1 MADFRMATAVR
12 QAVGDAAVA
21 LVDAG
26 VAAGHLK
33 IYAGT
38 RPASPNDALTTQT
51 LLADLVF
58 SDPAFGATSTAGVVT
73 ANAITADASAD
84 ASGTASFF
92 RIEDSAGAV
101 LFQGDV
107 TATGGGGDL
116 ELATTTITAGVQ
128 VSISSLTIT
137 VPEI

>member
-12 QAVGDAAVA
+12 QAVGDAAVG
-21 LVDAG
+21 LIDAG
-26 VAAGHLK
+26 AAAGHLK
-33 IYAGT
+33 VYAGT
-38 RPASPNDALTTQT
+38 KPASPNVALTTQT

-58 SDPAFGATSTAGVVT
+58 SAPAFGTTDASGVAT

-92 RIEDSAGAV
+92 RIEDSNGV
-101 LFQGDV
+101 VVFQGDV